1 MCDFFLKK
9 WVAAATLEN
18 ITYKD
23 KIIKLKNMA
32 VF

>member
-1 MCDFFLKK
+1 MSDFFLK
-9 WVAAATLEN
+9 WVAAATPN

-32 VF
+32 VS